1 MSLSINS
8 AAQVSVIMPA
18 YNASR
23 YIQESIHSVLS
34 QVDISVEVIVC
45 DDASS
50 DETVDIVRRMMQGD
64 SRIKLLINETN
75 RGPSFSRNKAIM
87 EASGEWIAL
96 LDADDFY
103 SLNRLKNLIEITEQN
118 QLDIVADNIIYVD
131 SDGKNPVVAI
141 REEKSGCILRTL
153 KTAEFIENDF
163 PSKEGFKYGYLKP
176 VIRRSFILNK
186 NVRYDENVR
195 LGEDF
200 IFYIECLLKGALFA
214 VTLEGYYCY
223 RVVEKSLSRTG
234 DNAKYLELFNNNLKL
249 INMARGAGENKI
261 VKLLEKRQKDYE
273 NLIFY
278 NDLVRLV
285 KERFLYAAIKKILSN
300 PCVLPFCFSMVN
312 RYLKRQI
319 K

>member
-1 MSLSINS
+1 
-8 AAQVSVIMPA
+8 MPA
-18 YNASR
+18 YNAR
-23 YIQESIHSVLS
+23 KYIQESINSVLS
-34 QVDISVEVIVC
+34 QVDIGVEVIVC
-45 DDASS
+45 DDASN

-75 RGPSFSRNKAIM
+75 RGPSYSRNKAIM

-103 SLNRLKNLIEITEQN
+103 SRNRLKNLIKIAEKNE
-118 QLDIVADNIIYVD
+118 LDIVADNIVYVD
-131 SDGKNPVVAI
+131 NDGKNPVGAV
-141 REEKSGCILRTL
+141 REEKSSCILRII

-163 PSKEGFKYGYLKP
+163 PSKDGFKYGYLKP
-176 VIRRSFILNK
+176 IMRRSFIMDK
-186 NVRYDENVR
+186 KVKYDETVR

-214 VTLEGYYCY
+214 VSLEGYYCY

-234 DNAKYLELFNNNLKL
+234 DNAKYLELLDNNLKL
-249 INMARGAGENKI
+249 INMARCVGENKI
-261 VKLLEKRQKDYE
+261 VFLLEKRQKDYE

-278 NDLVRLV
+278 NDLVKLI
-285 KERFLYAAIKKILSN
+285 KEMFLYAAIKKMLSN
-300 PCVLPFCFSMVN
+300 PSVLPFCFAMVN
-312 RYLKRQI
+312 RYLKRQV